1 MPPRKHF
8 TGSSGADNPAHK
20 HGHTTG
26 KFSPEYHSWSCMIQR
41 CTNPKR
47 KSYKHYG
54 GKGVRVCSS
63 WLVFENFLSD
73 MGARPEGTSLD
84 RIDVHGDYTPENC
97 RWADRV
103 TQARNSVQVVW
114 VEIQGVRKR
123 LVEWCEHY
131 GVSINTVRA
140 RVRHYGLTYEEA
152 ILKPKR
158 SK

>member
-1 MPPRKHF
+1 MASD
-8 TGSSGADNPAHK
+8 TSGENNPAYK

-26 KFSPEYHSWSCMIQR
+26 GFSPEYRSWSGMIQR

-47 KSYKHYG
+47 GSYKHYG
-54 GKGVRVCSS
+54 GKGVRVCEA
-63 WLVFENFLSD
+63 WMTFENFLAD
-73 MGARPEGTSLD
+73 MGARPEGMSLD

-97 RWADRV
+97 RWADRI

-123 LVEWCEHY
+123 LVEWCKHY
-131 GVSINTVRA
+131 NISVNTVRD
-140 RVRHYGLTYEEA
+140 RVKYYGLTYEEA
-152 ILKPKR
+152 IAKPKR